1 MFNNDDKSKLRDL
14 YLAMLLVLELIL
26 VDDSTL
32 VGYKLKIKTRKQYKV
47 HGCRFDPGG
56 ITLVRYK
63 L

>member
-1 MFNNDDKSKLRDL
+1 MRDL

-47 HGCRFDPGG
+47 HGYRFDSGG